1 MYINTGF
8 RNRQIGDIL
17 TCEPVTQG
25 LSINAQNSTLLVLTF
40 KSAEKNQQTHE
51 WDKNLYQLNRR
62 K

>member
-25 LSINAQNSTLLVLTF
+25 LRINAQNSTLLVLTF
-40 KSAEKNQQTHE
+40 KSAEKNPTNSWMGQ
-51 WDKNLYQLNRR
+51 KPLSI